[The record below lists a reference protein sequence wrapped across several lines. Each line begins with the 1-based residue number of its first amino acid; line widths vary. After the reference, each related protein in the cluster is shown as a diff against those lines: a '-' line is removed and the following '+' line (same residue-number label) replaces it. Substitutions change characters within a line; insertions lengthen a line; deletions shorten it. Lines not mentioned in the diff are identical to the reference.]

1 MPRERLPNRRR
12 ATTINIA
19 SGGSKYQLGV
29 GYFADG
35 RVGEVFIAGPK
46 SGSDM
51 HGLLADLGVVIS
63 RLFQHG
69 DTPASLAAGMAR
81 LGDGETPASI
91 VGTITD
97 ALAEQDLDP

>member
-1 MPRERLPNRRR
+1 MTERQRLPDRRE
-12 ATTINIA
+12 AETVNIKI
-19 SGGSKYQLGV
+19 GGNEYKLGI
-29 GYFADG
+29 GYFPEG
-35 RVGEVFIAGPK
+35 RIGEVFIAGPK

-81 LGDGETPASI
+81 LGDGTTPASI
-91 VGTITD
+91 IGTIAD
-97 ALAEQDLDP
+97 ALAREAE

>member
-12 ATTINIA
+12 ATTIKVTV
-19 SGGSKYQLGV
+19 GGNEYQLGV
-29 GYFADG
+29 GYFDDG
-35 RVGEVFIAGPK
+35 QVGEVFLGGSK

-69 DTPASLAAGMAR
+69 DTPATLAAGMAR
-81 LGDGETPASI
+81 LGDGSTPASI
-91 VGTITD
+91 IGTITD
-97 ALAEQDLDP
+97 ALAREKE